1 MAVRLRRIEKSYT
14 EVPELMQR
22 AQEKNIILR
31 KLKLWVLIAAA
42 IVALFLIYY
51 IFIGPFSGY
60 VLISA
65 NSITIKSTEYGVV
78 DYIAAG
84 KLSKEVKRGD
94 ILAKIRV
101 LGGNA
106 SILDQEINR
115 MKLDLI
121 RARINADTM
130 ASELNLAKQR
140 MSQEQIRLE
149 LGLKLAKDGL
159 ERGKVNLEK
168 AGEIFKSRKNDLEKA
183 ERLWNLEA
191 ISQTDHLTVQRMYS
205 QADADFKNSGIFL
218 KSLHAELEAADLA
231 MKNFMESGEKN
242 VKDLEAGVESS
253 KNYVVETEKN
263 LRNMENIKN
272 GTGELISEI
281 RSPIDGIL
289 MRQFCRKGEFLS
301 LSQEIF
307 TIYSP
312 KTIKPLAYVKPRYKQ
327 YIHVGQKVKIRI
339 GGKYISSQVA
349 TIRPELEQ
357 PPKEIISYGF
367 ISKENFFLVVELDP
381 SEIPPMM
388 LPGETGKAF
397 FK

>member
-381 SEIPPMM
+381 SEMPPTM